1 MNVATSPKPLAGITV
16 IELAGLGPAPLACTM
31 LADMG
36 CDVIRV
42 ERVSQSANSLDT
54 RLSGIGV
61 RPRTTIAVDLKSDDG
76 RDVVRSL
83 IDTADVL
90 IEGFRPGT
98 AERLG
103 VGPDGFKDTNPGL
116 IYVRVTGWGQDGPYA
131 TMAGHDI
138 NYIGLSGALAAI
150 GAESRPIPPLNL
162 LGDYAGGTMF
172 AVVGVLAALVE
183 RSRTGRGATID
194 TAMIDG
200 VSSLLTPIRDLAEL
214 GAWEEERSSNLL
226 DGGAPFY
233 RTYATSDGGF
243 MAVGALE
250 PAFYSALVTGLG
262 IDEASLPNRFD
273 PDSWGELA
281 DLFGDVFAGSTRGH
295 WQRMFEDTD
304 ACVTPVLT
312 MSESAGHPQ
321 NASRQHGFTS
331 LPPDPGA
338 ARLVLSNAGWT
349 DELINVLIEG
359 GVIEIRC

>member
-116 IYVRVTGWGQDGPYA
+116 IYVRVTGLGPGWSVCDDGWP
-131 TMAGHDI
+131 
-138 NYIGLSGALAAI
+138 
-150 GAESRPIPPLNL
+150 
-162 LGDYAGGTMF
+162 
-172 AVVGVLAALVE
+172 
-183 RSRTGRGATID
+183 
-194 TAMIDG
+194 
-200 VSSLLTPIRDLAEL
+200 
-214 GAWEEERSSNLL
+214 
-226 DGGAPFY
+226 
-233 RTYATSDGGF
+233 
-243 MAVGALE
+243 
-250 PAFYSALVTGLG
+250 
-262 IDEASLPNRFD
+262 
-273 PDSWGELA
+273 
-281 DLFGDVFAGSTRGH
+281 
-295 WQRMFEDTD
+295 
-304 ACVTPVLT
+304 
-312 MSESAGHPQ
+312 
-321 NASRQHGFTS
+321 
-331 LPPDPGA
+331 
-338 ARLVLSNAGWT
+338 
-349 DELINVLIEG
+349 
-359 GVIEIRC
+359 